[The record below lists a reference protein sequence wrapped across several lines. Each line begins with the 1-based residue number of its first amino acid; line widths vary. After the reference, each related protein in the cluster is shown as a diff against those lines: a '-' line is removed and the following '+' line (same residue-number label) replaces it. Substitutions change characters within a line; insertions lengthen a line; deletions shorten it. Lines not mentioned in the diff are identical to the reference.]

1 MKERLSKVKK
11 RAKGELGESERKTE
25 IWIQIYE
32 KVLDS
37 HMQKASRGP
46 SVSICNFFSAW
57 KKENIFPYFFFCI
70 YREVG
75 FLWSSKFETKSTKS
89 CLSVQEVKIIFWM
102 NKYLQVLNGESIKY
116 QTKNFAVTRRFLKLN
131 NKNT

>member
-1 MKERLSKVKK
+1 MKERLGKVKK

-46 SVSICNFFSAW
+46 SVSICNFFFSME
-57 KKENIFPYFFFCI
+57 K
-70 YREVG
+70 
-75 FLWSSKFETKSTKS
+75 
-89 CLSVQEVKIIFWM
+89 
-102 NKYLQVLNGESIKY
+102 IKY
-116 QTKNFAVTRRFLKLN
+116 FSLLFFLYL
-131 NKNT
+131 